1 MALHHAKALNT
12 KFDIKKFQKSVDKA
26 RELQYNEYN
35 ERRKEDTPMTIHE
48 AIIAYE
54 TLAFTHNYIYGFTY
68 RHNVYFTFETGLD
81 ADACTFD
88 TASSANG
95 GGQVLRFRP
104 TAKSKKAWLEN
115 ATMLCSEAE
124 WEAYVEAN
132 KHGKQKNRGIAFER
146 ILSERYGVTEWAPN
160 NDTFDTAPD
169 MVINGVGYQL
179 KFERA
184 QIIAMTTLERRGV
197 AVA

>member
-1 MALHHAKALNT
+1 
-12 KFDIKKFQKSVDKA
+12 
-26 RELQYNEYN
+26 
-35 ERRKEDTPMTIHE
+35 MTIHE
-48 AIIAYE
+48 AVTAYE

-68 RHNVYFTFETGLD
+68 RHNVYFTFETGLT

-104 TAKSKKAWLEN
+104 TAKNKKTWLEN

-124 WEAYVEAN
+124 WDAYVKAN

>member
-1 MALHHAKALNT
+1 
-12 KFDIKKFQKSVDKA
+12 
-26 RELQYNEYN
+26 
-35 ERRKEDTPMTIHE
+35 MTINE
-48 AIIAYE
+48 AITAYE
-54 TLAFTHNYIYGFTY
+54 TLAYTNNYVYGFVH
-68 RHNVYFTFETGLD
+68 RHMVYFTFETGLD
-81 ADACTFD
+81 VDSCAFD
-88 TASSANG
+88 TASTSNG

-104 TAKSKKAWLEN
+104 SAKTKKRWLEN
-115 ATMLCSEAE
+115 AEFLCTEVE
-124 WEAYVEAN
+124 WDAYLEAN

-184 QIIAMTTLERRGV
+184 QIIAMSTLARRGV

>member
-1 MALHHAKALNT
+1 
-12 KFDIKKFQKSVDKA
+12 
-26 RELQYNEYN
+26 
-35 ERRKEDTPMTIHE
+35 MTIHE
-48 AIIAYE
+48 AVTAYE

-68 RHNVYFTFETGLD
+68 HHNVYFTFETGLA

-115 ATMLCSEAE
+115 ATMLCSEA
-124 WEAYVEAN
+124 
-132 KHGKQKNRGIAFER
+132 
-146 ILSERYGVTEWAPN
+146 EWAPN

>member
-1 MALHHAKALNT
+1 
-12 KFDIKKFQKSVDKA
+12 
-26 RELQYNEYN
+26 
-35 ERRKEDTPMTIHE
+35 
-48 AIIAYE
+48 
-54 TLAFTHNYIYGFTY
+54 
-68 RHNVYFTFETGLD
+68 
-81 ADACTFD
+81 
-88 TASSANG
+88 
-95 GGQVLRFRP
+95 
-104 TAKSKKAWLEN
+104 
-115 ATMLCSEAE
+115 MLCSEAE